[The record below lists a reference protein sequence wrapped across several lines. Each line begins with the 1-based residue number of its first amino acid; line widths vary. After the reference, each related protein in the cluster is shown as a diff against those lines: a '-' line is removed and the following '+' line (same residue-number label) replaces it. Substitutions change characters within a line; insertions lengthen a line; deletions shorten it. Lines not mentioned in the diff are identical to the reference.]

1 MAVPADNRSVSE
13 LLSDAVNQLTA
24 LMRNE
29 VQLAR
34 AEVSAKISMAAVGL
48 AMILGSV
55 AIVIAALVLILMALA
70 AWLVEGGLSP
80 SLANLLAGV
89 LGGVI
94 AAGLAWSG
102 VSRLK
107 PRNLTPRR
115 TLDQL
120 HRDAL
125 AAKEI
130 VK

>member
-1 MAVPADNRSVSE
+1 MAAPADNRSFAE
-13 LLSDAVNQLTA
+13 LISDAVNQLTA
-24 LMRNE
+24 LVRNE

-34 AEVSAKISMAAVGL
+34 AEVTAKISMAASGL

-55 AIVIAALVLILMALA
+55 AVLIAALVLILMALA
-70 AWLVEGGLSP
+70 AWLVESGLSP
-80 SLANLLAGV
+80 SFANLLAGV

-94 AAGLAWSG
+94 AGGLAWSG
-102 VSRLK
+102 ISRLK
-107 PRNLTPRR
+107 ADNLTPRR

-120 HRDAL
+120 HRDAV

>member
-1 MAVPADNRSVSE
+1 MAVPADNRSFSE
-13 LLSDAVNQLTA
+13 LLSDAVNQLTG
-24 LMRNE
+24 LLRNE

-48 AMILGSV
+48 AMIFGSV
-55 AIVIAALVLILMALA
+55 AIAIAALTLILMALA
-70 AWLVEGGLSP
+70 AWLVESGLSP

-89 LGGVI
+89 LGAVI
-94 AAGLAWSG
+94 AAAVAWSG

-107 PRNLTPRR
+107 AEKLTPSR

>member
-1 MAVPADNRSVSE
+1 MAVPADTRSFAE
-13 LLSDAVNQLTA
+13 LLSNAVNQLTA

-34 AEVSAKISMAAVGL
+34 AELSAKISMAAVGL

-55 AIVIAALVLILMALA
+55 AVFIAALVLILMALA
-70 AWLVEGGLSP
+70 AWLVESGFSS

-94 AAGLAWSG
+94 AAAFAWSG
-102 VSRLK
+102 INRLK
-107 PRNLTPRR
+107 AENLTPRR